1 MARPVPLSPKEPER
15 NMDRELLLEIGV
27 EELPASW
34 LPSLTSQLAARL
46 TARLAEEGL
55 TSKASVEAHGTP
67 RRLAVCQP
75 ELTDRQEDRD
85 ETVMGPPV
93 SAAFDAEGHPTN
105 AGLGF
110 ARKLGVDFDA
120 IERTETPKG
129 TYLSYKRHL
138 RGKATVDVLPVVL
151 GRVLRDLQFPKAM
164 NWDAQLEDDKG
175 DFTFGRP
182 IRWLLYLYGGR
193 VVPFTISRKALASSP
208 RVQDVT
214 TGAVTYGHRFLA
226 TSGRAGRAIKVR
238 SLDEFRKRLTE
249 NFVILSRIER
259 RDRIMR
265 DLEAQARRLGG
276 RAMLHQHA
284 QAEVLLDEVPDLVE
298 FPAVVSGV
306 FASEFLTLP
315 AEVLI
320 TTLIHHQHFFPV
332 LSSSGGLMPAF
343 LMVTNTQ
350 PGNDRGIAT
359 NAERVVAAR
368 LRDARFFWDADRQVG
383 LEARLPRLEGVLF
396 HKTLGSY
403 AEKTTRVESLAR
415 WIATD
420 VLKQPG
426 EADAAARAAR
436 LAKADLATDM
446 VREFTEL
453 QGVMGGIYA
462 REGGEPENI
471 WKAVYHH
478 YQPVAVESTAAP
490 SADALG
496 AGRVTWACVSLAD
509 KLDTLAGLFLAGER
523 PTGSRDPL
531 GLRRQ
536 AHGVLRVLLDLETL
550 TGVDASPAIGDLLER
565 ARAGHADVAGAPGA
579 IEGWAALETFMR
591 ERLEFV
597 LQQRGWKVQNVRAVV
612 RSRALGELRPAAVE
626 RNLADLAAFSETPQ
640 FRALAEAFK
649 RVRNIARDYSEGTDA
664 PLGRA
669 SLKEPAE
676 LALFDEIERRSKSIQ
691 EAGATGR
698 NFKAAYAD
706 AAAVQPAVATFFT
719 EVFVMAD
726 DAALR
731 NARLGLMKRLE
742 SLILQLGD
750 ISEIVAPES

>member
-1 MARPVPLSPKEPER
+1 MPGPVRLSPKEPER

-85 ETVMGPPV
+85 EVLMGPPV

-276 RAMLHQHA
+276 RAMLHQNA
-284 QAEVLLDEVPDLVE
+284 QAEALLDEVPDLVE

-368 LRDARFFWDADRQVG
+368 LRDATFFWDADRQLG

-396 HKTLGSY
+396 HKTLGS
-403 AEKTTRVESLAR
+403 
-415 WIATD
+415 
-420 VLKQPG
+420 
-426 EADAAARAAR
+426 
-436 LAKADLATDM
+436 
-446 VREFTEL
+446 
-453 QGVMGGIYA
+453 
-462 REGGEPENI
+462 
-471 WKAVYHH
+471 
-478 YQPVAVESTAAP
+478 
-490 SADALG
+490 
-496 AGRVTWACVSLAD
+496 
-509 KLDTLAGLFLAGER
+509 
-523 PTGSRDPL
+523 
-531 GLRRQ
+531 
-536 AHGVLRVLLDLETL
+536 
-550 TGVDASPAIGDLLER
+550 
-565 ARAGHADVAGAPGA
+565 
-579 IEGWAALETFMR
+579 
-591 ERLEFV
+591 
-597 LQQRGWKVQNVRAVV
+597 VRAENGACGIAGPLDCH
-612 RSRALGELRPAAVE
+612 RRPQAA
-626 RNLADLAAFSETPQ
+626 
-640 FRALAEAFK
+640 
-649 RVRNIARDYSEGTDA
+649 G
-664 PLGRA
+664 
-669 SLKEPAE
+669 
-676 LALFDEIERRSKSIQ
+676 
-691 EAGATGR
+691 
-698 NFKAAYAD
+698 
-706 AAAVQPAVATFFT
+706 
-719 EVFVMAD
+719 
-726 DAALR
+726 
-731 NARLGLMKRLE
+731 
-742 SLILQLGD
+742 
-750 ISEIVAPES
+750 